1 MLTQP
6 TPSFIPPWS
15 KSDTLALFVLLTI
28 AVVLRAVFFTGFF
41 GSDEAT
47 YASVASE
54 IAHGEWRTHYYV
66 GSNRY
71 GVNLPSAAFLT
82 VFGMHE
88 WAASLWAFLTS
99 VGEVGL
105 VYWGAHR
112 LAGRNTAIAA
122 ALLLSTTPLHIH
134 LAGRLMADPPLAFF
148 ITLSFAL
155 LLMAELRQKTFL
167 YFSAGLSAGFVFWIK
182 EVVLIYIVILGLAA
196 FLFRPWKNVR
206 LMIIAGL
213 AAAGMA
219 NLIFMYVISGDS
231 LHSLHVLLPRSSAQL
246 VRAEGME
253 TGAAYYLRY
262 LLLDMRHTGL
272 LGPLALCGMV
282 FWFMHYKK
290 PAVADKGI
298 AYAVVWGLGLMV
310 LFSLF
315 VISFTPLTLI
325 TKQTN
330 YMTIFM
336 APLAILGGYLVTQM
350 RPAYRYA
357 VLGSAAT
364 FGIFFGAME
373 QMAIH
378 TFTANSKAAVIFA
391 SERPAVPVYGSV
403 NSERAFNY
411 YAMFSPNKISFI
423 RPIAGLSAADLAPKE
438 GGIAAYAIWDRQ
450 TEDWSFS
457 PLRNQKD
464 IPACWLP
471 IGKLQPADMGLTNR
485 IFLHLLDLLELL
497 PANLMAPVKIK
508 LSGLV
513 HPKPAFIFAIPS
525 GCQFKLAA
533 KQ

>member
-6 TPSFIPPWS
+6 TPSFIPPRS
-15 KSDTLALFVLLTI
+15 KSDTLAIFVLLTI
-28 AVVLRAVFFTGFF
+28 AALLRVVFFTGFF
-41 GSDEAT
+41 GSDEVT
-47 YASVASE
+47 YVGVASE
-54 IAHGEWRTHYYV
+54 IARGEWGAHYYI

-71 GVNLPSAAFLT
+71 GVNLPSAAFLAI
-82 VFGMHE
+82 FGMHE
-88 WAASLWAFLTS
+88 WSASLWAFLTS

-105 VYWGAHR
+105 VYWVAHR
-112 LAGRNTAIAA
+112 LAGRNAAIAA

-155 LLMAELRQKTFL
+155 LLMAEHRQKAFL
-167 YFSAGLSAGFVFWIK
+167 YFAAGLSAGYVFWIK
-182 EVVLIYIVILGLAA
+182 EVVLIYILVLGLAA
-196 FLFRPWKNVR
+196 LLLRPWKNVR

-219 NLIFMYVISGDS
+219 NLIFMYVISGDP
-231 LHSLHVLLPRSSAQL
+231 LHSLHVLLPRSSAQF
-246 VRAEGME
+246 VQAEGME

-262 LLLDMRHTGL
+262 LFLDIRHTGL
-272 LGPLALCGMV
+272 LGPLALCGMA
-282 FWFMHYKK
+282 FWFVHYKK
-290 PAVADKGI
+290 SVVADNGI
-298 AYAVVWGLGLMV
+298 AYVVFWGLGLMV

-315 VISFTPLTLI
+315 VLSFNPLTLI
-325 TKQTN
+325 SKQTN

-336 APLAILGGYLVTQM
+336 APLAILGGYLVAQM

-364 FGIFFGAME
+364 FGILLGAME

-391 SERPAVPVYGSV
+391 GERPAAPVYGLI
-403 NSERAFNY
+403 NSERASHY
-411 YAMFSPNKISFI
+411 YAMFSPNKVSLI
-423 RPIAGLSAADLAPKE
+423 RPIAGLSAADLTPTE
-438 GGIAAYAIWDRQ
+438 GKIAAYAIWDRQ

-471 IGKLQPADMGLTNR
+471 MGKLQPADKGLTSR
-485 IFLHLLDLLELL
+485 IFLHSLDLLEFL
-497 PANLMAPVKIK
+497 PDNLMAPVKIK
-508 LSGLV
+508 LSDLA

-525 GCQFKLAA
+525 GCQFQLAA

>member
-1 MLTQP
+1 MLRQP
-6 TPSFIPPWS
+6 TISFIPPWS

-28 AVVLRAVFFTGFF
+28 AVLLRVVFFTGFF

-47 YASVASE
+47 YVGVASE
-54 IAHGEWRTHYYV
+54 IARGEWHTYHYV

-71 GVNLPSAAFLT
+71 GVNLPLAAFLAI
-82 VFGMHE
+82 FGMHE
-88 WAASLWAFLTS
+88 WSASLWAFLTS

-105 VYWGAHR
+105 VYWVAHR

-134 LAGRLMADPPLAFF
+134 LAGRLMADSPLAFF

-155 LLMAELRQKTFL
+155 LLMAELRQKAFL
-167 YFSAGLSAGFVFWIK
+167 YFAAGLSAGFVFWIK
-182 EVVLIYIVILGLAA
+182 EVVLIYIVILGLAV
-196 FLFRPWKNVR
+196 LLLRPWKNVR
-206 LMIIAGL
+206 LMTIAGL

-219 NLIFMYVISGDS
+219 NLIFMYVLSGDP
-231 LHSLHVLLPRSSAQL
+231 LHSLHVLLPRSSAQF
-246 VRAEGME
+246 VHAEGLE

-272 LGPLALCGMV
+272 LGPLAVCGMA
-282 FWFMHYKK
+282 FWFLRFRKTPVK
-290 PAVADKGI
+290 DNDI

-315 VISFTPLTLI
+315 VISFTPPTLI

-336 APLAILGGYLVTQM
+336 APLAILGGYLAAQM
-350 RPAYRYA
+350 PPVYRYA
-357 VLGSAAT
+357 VLGSAAA
-364 FGIFFGAME
+364 FGILLGAME
-373 QMAIH
+373 QTAIH

-391 SERPAVPVYGSV
+391 SERPAAPVYGLV
-403 NSERAFNY
+403 NSERASHF
-411 YAMFSPNKISFI
+411 YAMFSPNKAPLI
-423 RPIAGLSAADLAPKE
+423 RPIAGLSAADLSPSDGE
-438 GGIAAYAIWDRQ
+438 IAAYAIWDRQ

-471 IGKLQPADMGLTNR
+471 MGMLQPVDMGLSSR
-485 IFLHLLDLLELL
+485 ILLHSLGLLEFL
-497 PANLMAPVKIK
+497 PDNIMAPVKIR

-525 GCQFKLAA
+525 GCQFQLAA

>member
-6 TPSFIPPWS
+6 MASFIPPWS
-15 KSDTLALFVLLTI
+15 KTDTLSLFVLLVI
-28 AVVLRAVFFTGFF
+28 AVLLRAVFFTGFF

-54 IAHGEWRTHYYV
+54 IAHGEWRTHHYV

-71 GVNLPSAAFLT
+71 GVNLPLAAFL
-82 VFGMHE
+82 VIFGMHE
-88 WAASLWAFLTS
+88 WSASLWAFLTS

-105 VYWGAHR
+105 VFWVAHR
-112 LAGRNTAIAA
+112 LAGRNAAIAA

-167 YFSAGLSAGFVFWIK
+167 YFAAGLSAGFVFWIK
-182 EVVLIYIVILGLAA
+182 EVVLIYIVILGLAV
-196 FLFRPWKNVR
+196 LLLRPWKNVR
-206 LMIIAGL
+206 LMIVAGL
-213 AAAGMA
+213 VAAGIA
-219 NLIFMYVISGDS
+219 NLILMYAISGDP
-231 LHSLHVLLPRSSAQL
+231 LHSFHVILHGSPAQH
-246 VRAEGME
+246 VRTTGMA

-272 LGPLALCGMV
+272 LGPLALCGMA
-282 FWFMHYKK
+282 FWFVRFKK
-290 PAVADKGI
+290 PAVADNGI

-315 VISFTPLTLI
+315 VISFNPLMFI
-325 TKQTN
+325 AKQTN

-364 FGIFFGAME
+364 FGILFGAME

-391 SERPAVPVYGSV
+391 SERPAVPVYGLV
-403 NSERAFNY
+403 NSERASNY

-438 GGIAAYAIWDRQ
+438 DGIAAYAIWDRQ

-471 IGKLQPADMGLTNR
+471 MGKLQPADLGLTSR
-485 IFLHLLDLLELL
+485 IFLHLLDLLEFL
-497 PANLMAPVKIK
+497 PVNLMAPVKIK

-525 GCQFKLAA
+525 GCQFQLAA
-533 KQ
+533 K